1 MITEQELLD
10 PHERV
15 IERFNA
21 QIMRKN
27 GGRWQH
33 TVPAI
38 YVLLTDLRLIL
49 QPQTRKRYEPASIPL
64 RYIRMVKRLK
74 SGSYGFSLHLKS
86 GPTIYLFASWTS
98 QIDLIELLQ
107 ELAEVPYARE
117 YEAPLALPEIQKLI
131 DYVRDLS

>member
-1 MITEQELLD
+1 LITEQELLE

-27 GGRWQH
+27 GTRWVH

-38 YVLLTDLRLIL
+38 YVLLTDLRLIF
-49 QPQTRKRYEPASIPL
+49 QPQTRKRYEPAIIPL

-74 SGSYGFSLHLKS
+74 AGSYGFSLHLKN
-86 GPTIYLFASWTS
+86 GPTIYLFASWNNS
-98 QIDLIELLQ
+98 IDLIELLQ
-107 ELAEVPYARE
+107 ELAEVPSARD
-117 YEAPLALPEIQKLI
+117 YEAPLPVPEIRKLI
-131 DYVRDLS
+131 EYVREI

>member
-1 MITEQELLD
+1 MITEQELLS

-21 QIMRKN
+21 QIVRKHD
-27 GGRWQH
+27 GRWQH

-49 QPQTRKRYEPASIPL
+49 QPQTRKRYEPATIPL
-64 RYIRMVKRLK
+64 RYIRRVKRLK
-74 SGSYGFSLHLKS
+74 AASYGFSLHLKS
-86 GPTIYLFASWTS
+86 GPTIYLFASWSS
-98 QIDLIELLQ
+98 QIDLIELLE

-117 YEAPLALPEIQKLI
+117 YEAPLAVPDIHKLI
-131 DYVRDLS
+131 EFVRDF